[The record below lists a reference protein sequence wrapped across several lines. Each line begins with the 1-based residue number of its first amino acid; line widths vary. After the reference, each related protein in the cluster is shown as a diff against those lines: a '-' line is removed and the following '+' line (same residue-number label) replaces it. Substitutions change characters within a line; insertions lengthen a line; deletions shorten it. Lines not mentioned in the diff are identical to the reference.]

1 MLVESACELDDDL
14 INKYLEGEEITPEE
28 LAHAISQGVR
38 EQKLFPV
45 LATAGSR
52 SIGLEPLL
60 NAITQL
66 LPSPI
71 DVEAKLANGSG
82 LHGSEKLAA
91 LVFKTVSDPNIGRLS
106 YVRVY
111 SGTLSAD
118 SHVWSVLKS
127 SGLFRLGP
135 SEVAQRRRQ
144 TGHGDGPAPRG
155 GSELADVARH
165 VDQRDDPLWPR

>member
-1 MLVESACELDDDL
+1 MGRADRLSGVVDLLEGKAYMAGNQTPQAIPDSEQATVDQLREMLVESACELDDDL

-60 NAITQL
+60 NAIRQL

-71 DVEAKLANGSG
+71 DVGAKLANGSA

-91 LVFKTVSDPNIGRLS
+91 LGVKTVADPNIRRPG
-106 YVRVY
+106 YV
-111 SGTLSAD
+111 
-118 SHVWSVLKS
+118 
-127 SGLFRLGP
+127 
-135 SEVAQRRRQ
+135 
-144 TGHGDGPAPRG
+144 RG
-155 GSELADVARH
+155 GSGT
-165 VDQRDDPLWPR
+165 